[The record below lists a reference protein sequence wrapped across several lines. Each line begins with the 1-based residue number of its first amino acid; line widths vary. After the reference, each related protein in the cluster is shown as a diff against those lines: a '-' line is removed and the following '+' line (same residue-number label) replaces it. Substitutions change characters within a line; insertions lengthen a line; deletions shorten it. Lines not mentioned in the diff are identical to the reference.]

1 MNVVRRIAENFK
13 LPYFTLSPTYSICPE
28 HGYITGEEPKCLKCG
43 AETEVY
49 SRITGYYRPLKNWND
64 GKQKEYADRKE
75 YVISGH
81 GVVEDALAEVDQGL
95 KLSDLK
101 DVKLLLFTTHTC
113 PNCDM
118 IKEFLQKEKVE
129 YDIIVADENTE
140 LTTKYN
146 IKQVPTLVVESKDSV
161 EKYNNFSNIISFI
174 NN

>member
-1 MNVVRRIAENFK
+1 
-13 LPYFTLSPTYSICPE
+13 
-28 HGYITGEEPKCLKCG
+28 
-43 AETEVY
+43 
-49 SRITGYYRPLKNWND
+49 
-64 GKQKEYADRKE
+64 
-75 YVISGH
+75 
-81 GVVEDALAEVDQGL
+81 
-95 KLSDLK
+95 
-101 DVKLLLFTTHTC
+101 
-113 PNCDM
+113 M